1 MLVFIEQ
8 NLNNHFTLYKLKNS
22 GLIEFL
28 LLALNTRNG
37 ERALQLLLKI
47 QEVCV
52 TFNEG
57 LDFTKFNSH
66 DLQMIREDKEAIF
79 AAQKEIPI
87 VSEDDRGI
95 LGDLDMSAIEAEP
108 KSRDAAS

>member
-1 MLVFIEQ
+1 M
-8 NLNNHFTLYKLKNS
+8 
-22 GLIEFL
+22 
-28 LLALNTRNG
+28 
-37 ERALQLLLKI
+37 
-47 QEVCV
+47 

-66 DLQMIREDKEAIF
+66 DLQMIKEDKEAIF

-108 KSRDAAS
+108 KSRDT